1 MKLTTKGRYAVMAL
15 TDLTL
20 YYKNGPVS
28 LRDIS
33 LRQNISLLYLEQI
46 FLKLRKYKIV
56 ESIRGTKGGYRL
68 SRKASDIRLSE
79 ILSAVDE
86 NVKTVRCIKH
96 LKKGCNGKSIKCN
109 THKLWDE
116 LDGHINSFF
125 EKKLLSDLAHKN
137 DLEKR
142 L

>member
-15 TDLTL
+15 TDLAL
-20 YYKNGPVS
+20 YNNKGPVS

-46 FLKLRKYKIV
+46 FLRLKKYKIV
-56 ESIRGTKGGYRL
+56 KSIRGTKGGYRL
-68 SRKASDIRLSE
+68 ERKATEIKLSE

-86 NVKTVRCIKH
+86 NIKTVRCIKH

-116 LDGHINSFF
+116 LDGYINLFF

-137 DLEKR
+137 NIEKR

>member
-1 MKLTTKGRYAVMAL
+1 MKLSSKGRYAVMAL
-15 TDLTL
+15 ADLAKFD
-20 YYKNGPVS
+20 KNGPVS

-33 LRQNISLLYLEQI
+33 LRQNISLNYLEQI